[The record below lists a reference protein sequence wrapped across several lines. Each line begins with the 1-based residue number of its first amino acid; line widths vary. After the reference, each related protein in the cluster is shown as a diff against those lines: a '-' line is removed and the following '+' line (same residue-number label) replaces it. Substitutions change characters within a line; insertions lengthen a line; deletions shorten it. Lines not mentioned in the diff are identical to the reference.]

1 MKIEF
6 LGTGGAIPIPRPGSY
21 SKVCKEAREKGVP
34 YSRMG
39 PSVFIHDLRLLIDTP
54 EEIRLQLE
62 RAHIQ
67 RVEAGIYSHWHPDH
81 TMGRRIWETMAFET
95 KKAWGTTVYLPEQVA
110 TDMKQ
115 FLGSWD
121 HLQFMH
127 QQGWIDL
134 QVLQDG
140 HSFIKNNIKVTP
152 FRLHEEY
159 VYAFLLEE
167 NEKKVLIAPDELYK
181 WEPPAHLIGN
191 LDLAILPM
199 GMVEFSW
206 KTKERLIDR
215 AHIERIREATFEETL
230 EVMKKL
236 RAKKTI
242 ITHIEEV
249 DNLGHDE
256 LHEIAMDL
264 QKEELNVMFA
274 HDTMQ
279 IEI

>member
-21 SKVCKEAREKGVP
+21 SKVSKEAREKGVP

-39 PSVFIHDLRLLIDTP
+39 PSVFVHDLRLLIDTP

-62 RAHIQ
+62 RSHIEK
-67 RVEAGIYSHWHPDH
+67 VEAGIYSHWHPDH
-81 TMGRRIWETMAFET
+81 TMGRRIWETMAFEINRT
-95 KKAWGTTVYLPEQVA
+95 WGTTVYIPEQVA
-110 TDMKQ
+110 VDMKQ

-121 HLQFMH
+121 HLQFMQ

-134 QVLQDG
+134 NVLQDG
-140 HSFIKNNIKVTP
+140 QSFVKNKIKVTP
-152 FRLHEEY
+152 FRLYEEY

-167 NEKKVLIAPDELYK
+167 DDKKVLIAPDELYR
-181 WEPPAHLIGN
+181 WEPPTHLIGN
-191 LDLAILPM
+191 LDLAVLPM
-199 GMVEFSW
+199 GMVEFNW
-206 KTKERLIDR
+206 KTKERLQDR
-215 AHIERIREATFEETL
+215 AFIESIREATFEDTL
-230 EVMKKL
+230 AV
-236 RAKKTI
+236 AKQLQAKQTI

-256 LHEIAMDL
+256 LQEIAEDL
-264 QKEELNVMFA
+264 QKEGLNIVFA
-274 HDTMQ
+274 YDTMQ